1 MLLIKFTLSNKKTE
15 ISCHVIDASKNK
27 TGQTCEDK
35 ILQMN
40 DSGNIQT
47 FNSII
52 EAEACN
58 RNDRPV
64 YLQYNPSNFKFS
76 NGPKAEPN
84 PKDKYKKSKVKYNQK
99 YDVVN
104 GKAEPMSA
112 GECQTFSLEKTI
124 DPLLKK

>member
-1 MLLIKFTLSNKKTE
+1 
-15 ISCHVIDASKNK
+15 
-27 TGQTCEDK
+27 
-35 ILQMN
+35 MN
-40 DSGNIQT
+40 DSGNIQP
-47 FNSII
+47 FESII

-84 PKDKYKKSKVKYNQK
+84 PKDKYKKTRVKYNPK
-99 YDVVN
+99 YKVDSN
-104 GKAEPMSA
+104 GIAQPMSA